1 MRVAVALFFCFFI
14 SENVWADD
22 YSAVINDI
30 ETERVADQYVVNG
43 DIAYKLSPV
52 VKEALKKG
60 ISISLTITMRLKKEG
75 LLWDSVVREL
85 KLAYQIQN
93 HALLNIYSVKSLHAD
108 EKNVFSTLA
117 GAIDYISRIRDLPI
131 VESSLVQ
138 EGQQYYIAAKV
149 SFEHEKLP
157 VPIRPFS
164 YFDSQWALSSD
175 WTLWP
180 LPN

>member
-1 MRVAVALFFCFFI
+1 MRITVALFLCLFI
-14 SENVWADD
+14 SENIRADD
-22 YSAVINDI
+22 YSAVVKGI
-30 ETERVADQYVVNG
+30 EIERVADQYVVNG
-43 DIAYKLSPV
+43 DIVYKLSPV

-60 ISISLTITMRLKKEG
+60 ISITLTITMRLKKEG
-75 LLWDSVVREL
+75 LLWDKVVREL

-117 GAIDYISRIRDLPI
+117 GAIDYISRMRDLPI
-131 VESSLVQ
+131 VDSSLIK
-138 EGQQYYIAAKV
+138 EAQQYYIAAKV